1 MKTVVTDEYFGV
13 CDAKGCNERSYAA
26 ISLYGVE
33 TDLHLCGKCLKKLT
47 SALNAFNKEK
57 K

>member
-1 MKTVVTDEYFGV
+1 MKTVVNDDYFGV
-13 CDAKGCNERSYAA
+13 CDAKGCREKSNVA
-26 ISLYGVE
+26 ISLFGVE